1 MREST
6 LSDGQYVERFR
17 PSPVEPPYREPALP
31 PALVVDLD
39 RATDPAP
46 LQSQTPLAGLPPFVC
61 EVEQFCRRNFSY
73 PIGVEDMARVARMS
87 RYHFSRKFERAR
99 GIPPGRYLASV
110 RLGEATRLLS
120 HGGYSVK
127 EIAAQC
133 GYRDANYFCKVFRRS
148 FGTSPGKHRV
158 ANPPLPGRPTLVPA
172 PSPEAQE
179 DAGMPLC
186 RRPVS
191 HA

>member
-6 LSDGQYVERFR
+6 LADGHPIALRQN
-17 PSPVEPPYREPALP
+17 PVEPPHRTPALP
-31 PALVVDLD
+31 VALVVDLD
-39 RATDPAP
+39 QLTGPAP
-46 LQSQTPLAGLPPFVC
+46 EPAEQTAPAMPAFVY

-87 RYHFSRKFERAR
+87 RYHFSRKFESAR
-99 GIPPGRYLASV
+99 GIPPGRYLASL

-148 FGTSPGKHRV
+148 FGTSPGKLRV
-158 ANPPLPGRPTLVPA
+158 ANAAVPGRPTLVPDPPA
-172 PSPEAQE
+172 ETQQ
-179 DAGMPLC
+179 DDVMPLC